1 MTQINTGQC
10 IKRAQALRGISCQQM
25 AEDYGL
31 HRQQVTRWRAQ
42 DDMHLGKLVKFAEY
56 FEMNLFEFLKLGEQS
71 ND

>member
-1 MTQINTGQC
+1 M
-10 IKRAQALRGISCQQM
+10 QM
-25 AEDYGL
+25 ADDYGL

-71 ND
+71 NEQ